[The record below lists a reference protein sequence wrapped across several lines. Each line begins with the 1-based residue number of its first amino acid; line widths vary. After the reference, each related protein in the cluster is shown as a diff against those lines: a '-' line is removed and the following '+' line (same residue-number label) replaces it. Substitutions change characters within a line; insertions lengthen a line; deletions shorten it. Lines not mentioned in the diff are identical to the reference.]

1 MRKSIKKRLNRT
13 IRNVSFIFVFLI
25 VIFKYGSFFDGNPEK
40 DLSWY
45 QLLTGMK
52 IILPAMVGFGVIL
65 FLLSFLEKR
74 FDDE

>member
-13 IRNVSFIFVFLI
+13 IRNVSFLFLCII
-25 VIFKYGSFFDGNPEK
+25 VILKYGSFFDGNPEK
-40 DLSWY
+40 DFSWY
-45 QLLTGMK
+45 QLLISMK
-52 IILPAMVGFGVIL
+52 YFLPAMVGLGVIH